1 MTAFVKTINMNMIIN
16 VARALPSVQH
26 IQKRHLSKANQK
38 YIDLMN
44 QNIHDRDF
52 AFWSGF
58 IMSSIVPYSIFVGSF
73 ASICTENRMLK
84 TIDYMNQMVFN
95 KQDEFAKQK
104 FHTRYFV
111 AYNGANGM
119 FFGSIFFTMLGITSC
134 VVGLK
139 GVGFW

>member
-1 MTAFVKTINMNMIIN
+1 MMTMTKTMGLTKTMSM
-16 VARALPSVQH
+16 ARMLPSVQY
-26 IQKRHLSKANQK
+26 IQKRQLSKANK
-38 YIDLMN
+38 TYIERMG

-58 IMSSIVPYSIFVGSF
+58 VISSIVPYSLFIGSLS
-73 ASICTENRMLK
+73 SIYTETRMLK
-84 TIDYMNQMVFN
+84 LTDSINQMVSN
-95 KQDEFAKQK
+95 KQDEFAKQS